1 MNKNK
6 LDEFFLTDKAFF
18 IIMALLSGG
27 VILATTIYINFG
39 IGALNEL
46 FVVQSLD
53 KGLATGDFTEATAF
67 GFAYLF
73 ARILEGPL
81 VGILDIGGAIMTG
94 VGIGIPALLLAA
106 GIDFWTKSYIMSFIL
121 GAVVG
126 GVLAVIIIGVKKMKP
141 SNTINLGTDI
151 MIGAGNSTGRWLGPL
166 IVIYAA
172 AFNPITGI
180 GSALG
185 SVLFYKFHRP
195 VTGGAILGAMI
206 FGGVTLMIIG

>member
-1 MNKNK
+1 MKENK
-6 LDEFFLTDKAFF
+6 LDKFFLTDKAFF
-18 IIMALLSGG
+18 VLMALLSGG
-27 VILATTIYINFG
+27 VILATSIYINFG

-53 KGLATGDFTEATAF
+53 KGLTTGDFAEATAF

-94 VGIGIPALLLAA
+94 VGVGIPALLLAA
-106 GIDFWTKSYIMSFIL
+106 GIDFWTKSYLLSFIL
-121 GAVVG
+121 GAIIG
-126 GVLAVIIIGVKKMKP
+126 CALAAIIIGVRKMKP
-141 SNTINLGTDI
+141 SNTVNLGTDI
-151 MIGAGNSTGRWLGPL
+151 MIGAGNATGKWLGPL

-172 AFNPITGI
+172 IFNPITGI

-185 SVLFYKFHRP
+185 GALFYKYDRP
-195 VTGGAILGAMI
+195 VTGGAIIGAML
-206 FGGVTLMIIG
+206 FGGITLMIIG

>member
-1 MNKNK
+1 MKVTK
-6 LDEFFLTDKAFF
+6 LDKFFLTDAAFF
-18 IIMALLSGG
+18 VIMALLSGG
-27 VILATTIYINFG
+27 IILATTIYINFG

-46 FVVQSLD
+46 FVVQALD
-53 KGLATGDFTEATAF
+53 KGLSTGDYTEATAF

-81 VGILDIGGAIMTG
+81 VGILDVGGAMMTG

-106 GIDFWTKSYIMSFIL
+106 GIDFWTKSYVLSFIL
-121 GAVVG
+121 GVG
-126 GVLAVIIIGVKKMKP
+126 IGLGIALIIIGVRKIKP

-151 MIGAGNSTGRWLGPL
+151 MIGAGNATGRWLGPL

-185 SVLFYKFHRP
+185 GALFYKYDRP
-195 VTGGAILGAMI
+195 VTGGAIIGAML
-206 FGGVTLMIIG
+206 FGGITLMLIS